1 MPVCQLNIILSLR
14 ISHIKASWP
23 GMAFTMPQ
31 ISALSGKFP
40 AMRRQLHFL
49 PLRKAQLGHDISKPV
64 PGSPI
69 THIRVPL
76 PTFVAL
82 LPYLP
87 SPARTKKESRRNLF
101 LQDPHSKK
109 AASYSPASH
118 CSTIGASGL
127 NFSVRNGKRWNPAA
141 ITTVIW
147 LFDGLGTSKHNQDQN
162 TSYEPHG
169 IHARKRFRAISSAR
183 L

>member
-49 PLRKAQLGHDISKPV
+49 PLRKAQLGHDIYKPV

-118 CSTIGASGL
+118 
-127 NFSVRNGKRWNPAA
+127 GKRWNPAA

-147 LFDGLGTSKHNQDQN
+147 LFDGLGTSKQHQDQN
-162 TSYEPHG
+162 PSYEPHG

>member
-1 MPVCQLNIILSLR
+1 MPACQLNIILSLR

-69 THIRVPL
+69 THIRPI
-76 PTFVAL
+76 
-82 LPYLP
+82 
-87 SPARTKKESRRNLF
+87 SPICPITPIPPITGTQKKESRRNLF
-101 LQDPHSKK
+101 LQDPQSKK

-147 LFDGLGTSKHNQDQN
+147 LFDGLGTSKHNQDRN

>member
-40 AMRRQLHFL
+40 ARRRQLHFL

-69 THIRVPL
+69 THIRPISPICRISPIPPITGTHKKRVPQESL
-76 PTFVAL
+76 PAGPSIKKGGLLLSRIAL
-82 LPYLP
+82 QYH
-87 SPARTKKESRRNLF
+87 R
-101 LQDPHSKK
+101 
-109 AASYSPASH
+109 
-118 CSTIGASGL
+118 
-127 NFSVRNGKRWNPAA
+127 
-141 ITTVIW
+141 
-147 LFDGLGTSKHNQDQN
+147 
-162 TSYEPHG
+162 
-169 IHARKRFRAISSAR
+169 RKRA
-183 L
+183 

>member
-118 CSTIGASGL
+118 RTLTQKRRPPTLPHRIAVPSAQAGL
-127 NFSVRNGKRWNPAA
+127 TS
-141 ITTVIW
+141 
-147 LFDGLGTSKHNQDQN
+147 LFGMGRGGTPPQ
-162 TSYEPHG
+162 
-169 IHARKRFRAISSAR
+169 
-183 L
+183 

>member
-1 MPVCQLNIILSLR
+1 MRV
-14 ISHIKASWP
+14 
-23 GMAFTMPQ
+23 
-31 ISALSGKFP
+31 KFP
-40 AMRRQLHFL
+40 ARRRQLHFL

-69 THIRVPL
+69 THIRPIS
-76 PTFVAL
+76 PICRISPIPPITGTQKK
-82 LPYLP
+82 
-87 SPARTKKESRRNLF
+87 SPAGISSCRTLN
-101 LQDPHSKK
+101 QKK

-147 LFDGLGTSKHNQDQN
+147 LFDGLGTSKQHQDQN
-162 TSYEPHG
+162 PSYEPHG

>member
-1 MPVCQLNIILSLR
+1 MIVNYKGTKNI
-14 ISHIKASWP
+14 P
-23 GMAFTMPQ
+23 FPQ
-31 ISALSGKFP
+31 F
-40 AMRRQLHFL
+40 FL
-49 PLRKAQLGHDISKPV
+49 CFSYAELTLFRHDSSKPV

-69 THIRVPL
+69 THILSHYPHLSHIFHSSHHRH
-76 PTFVAL
+76 AQKK
-82 LPYLP
+82 
-87 SPARTKKESRRNLF
+87 SPAGISSCRTLN
-101 LQDPHSKK
+101 QKK

-162 TSYEPHG
+162 PSYEPHG

>member
-69 THIRVPL
+69 THILSHYPHLSHIFHSSHHRH
-76 PTFVAL
+76 AQKK
-82 LPYLP
+82 
-87 SPARTKKESRRNLF
+87 SPA
-101 LQDPHSKK
+101 
-109 AASYSPASH
+109 
-118 CSTIGASGL
+118 G
-127 NFSVRNGKRWNPAA
+127 
-141 ITTVIW
+141 
-147 LFDGLGTSKHNQDQN
+147 
-162 TSYEPHG
+162 
-169 IHARKRFRAISSAR
+169 ISSCRTLNQKRRPPTLPHRIAVPSAQAGLTSLFGMGR
-183 L
+183 GGTPPQ

>member
-49 PLRKAQLGHDISKPV
+49 PLRKAQLGHDFSKPV

-76 PTFVAL
+76 PTFVTY
-82 LPYLP
+82 LPFLP
-87 SPARTKKESRRNLF
+87 SPARKK
-101 LQDPHSKK
+101 K
-109 AASYSPASH
+109 SPA
-118 CSTIGASGL
+118 G
-127 NFSVRNGKRWNPAA
+127 
-141 ITTVIW
+141 
-147 LFDGLGTSKHNQDQN
+147 
-162 TSYEPHG
+162 
-169 IHARKRFRAISSAR
+169 ISSCRTLNQKRRPPTLPHRIAVPSAQAGLTSLFGMGR
-183 L
+183 GGTPPQ

>member
-1 MPVCQLNIILSLR
+1 MIFLFVPSL
-14 ISHIKASWP
+14 P
-23 GMAFTMPQ
+23 
-31 ISALSGKFP
+31 
-40 AMRRQLHFL
+40 
-49 PLRKAQLGHDISKPV
+49 
-64 PGSPI
+64 
-69 THIRVPL
+69 
-76 PTFVAL
+76 FVQL
-82 LPYLP
+82 LPYLPSLP

-147 LFDGLGTSKHNQDQN
+147 LFDGLGTSKQHQDQN
-162 TSYEPHG
+162 PSYEQHG